1 MYLIGRPWMPP
12 LALTQSKYAFA
23 TLPIVVKSTP
33 GISMSIPPSLIGA
46 PVAFLPL
53 PRPHFIAAPAA
64 ADPTFAFE
72 LDAVPTATAVSSA
85 IGSATARAILRNFIP
100 PPPPL
105 SLSCGFPRPGA
116 GPGISQAGQAGCR
129 GANPLTERA
138 PMQDTVRHI
147 RKRECAG
154 GVSS

>member
-1 MYLIGRPWMPP
+1 MYLIGRPRMPP
-12 LALTQSKYAFA
+12 LSLTHLKYASA

-33 GISMSIPPSLIGA
+33 GISMSMPPSLIGA
-46 PVAFLPL
+46 PVAFFPL
-53 PRPHFIAAPAA
+53 PRPQTLF
-64 ADPTFAFE
+64 FA
-72 LDAVPTATAVSSA
+72 DAVPEPTFVAPVAPVASATAVINA
-85 IGSATARAILRNFIP
+85 TGSATAKAILRNFI